1 MSMLQLDPSRRS
13 TRPILGQQ
21 QMVDTLKRAEKPA
34 PRINNYKI
42 KPVFNKQPPAIP
54 RSQQDYPIQIYT
66 LGRFSIST
74 GRDSL
79 CFAGKGQRKSLELLK
94 TLIAFGGREVGE
106 TRINEALWPDSDGD
120 VAHTAF
126 AVTLHRL
133 RKLVGAEALLLN
145 DSRLTLNP
153 AYCWL
158 DTWVCER
165 HMGSIKNTL
174 NQNPID
180 QQKLITQVNE
190 LISLYHGPY
199 LGNEDEQPW
208 FLSYRERLHSKFQ
221 RTILAAGTYLEK
233 HGNCDLAI
241 EIYENGLEI
250 DDLSER
256 SYLNL
261 MRCYCRLGQK
271 SEAMKVYQRC
281 KGILMAHL
289 GIAPSSETSAYYQ
302 SIKNCA

>member
-1 MSMLQLDPSRRS
+1 MSMPQLDQSRRS
-13 TRPILGQQ
+13 TRPILGQHQ
-21 QMVDTLKRAEKPA
+21 IANTLKRTENPT
-34 PRINNYKI
+34 PQVNNHKVQT
-42 KPVFNKQPPAIP
+42 VFYKQPQAIP
-54 RSQQDYPIQIYT
+54 RSQKNYPIQIYT
-66 LGRFSIST
+66 LGRFSISAD
-74 GRDSL
+74 RDSVR
-79 CFAGKGQRKSLELLK
+79 FAGKGQRKSLELLK

-133 RKLVGAEALLLN
+133 RKLIGAEALLLN

-153 AYCWL
+153 AYSWV

-165 HMGSIKNTL
+165 RMGSIKNTL
-174 NQNPID
+174 NQNPTD
-180 QQKLITQVNE
+180 QKKLIAYVNE

-221 RTILAAGTYLEK
+221 RTILAAGTYLEE
-233 HGNCDLAI
+233 HGHCDLAI
-241 EIYENGLEI
+241 KIYENGLEI

-256 SYLNL
+256 AYLNL
-261 MRCYCRLGQK
+261 MRCYCRLGQQ
-271 SEAMKVYQRC
+271 SEAMKVYRRC

-289 GIAPSSETSAYYQ
+289 GIGPSSETNAYYQ